1 MLYLAL
7 MKKSFNNILSSK
19 HKAIYHPETI
29 LFDKHAL
36 TRHIVYSILK
46 YGEKFFKWHYEYV
59 FVNYKLFEG
68 INAYMS
74 NSKSENSM
82 AHINTG

>member
-1 MLYLAL
+1 MAKNDLEFIFRQII
-7 MKKSFNNILSSK
+7 KG
-19 HKAIYHPETI
+19 
-29 LFDKHAL
+29 
-36 TRHIVYSILK
+36 K
-46 YGEKFFKWHYEYV
+46 YFKWHYEHV

-68 INAYMS
+68 INACKS